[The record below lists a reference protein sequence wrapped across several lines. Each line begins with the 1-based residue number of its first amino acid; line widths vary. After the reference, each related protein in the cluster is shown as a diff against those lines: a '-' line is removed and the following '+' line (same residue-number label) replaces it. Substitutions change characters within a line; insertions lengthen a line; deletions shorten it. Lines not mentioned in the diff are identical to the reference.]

1 MKIYLFPDGKAVA
14 TSVGRGCEIIPAVS
28 GTLLLDGHIVPVT
41 DGRAS
46 LPPLRQEAV
55 STPVAVSAQIVT
67 DSGEWRVFNLA
78 SLRGKATATDA
89 TADLVRLCYEY
100 AQTAAT
106 VEALDQRVAAL
117 EGKKKTALNALFKI

>member
-1 MKIYLFPDGKAVA
+1 MKIYLFNGGLAVA
-14 TSVGRGCEIIPAVS
+14 TSVGRGCEIIPAVD
-28 GTLLLDGHIVPVT
+28 GTLTADGKTATIT
-41 DGRAS
+41 AGRVS
-46 LPPLRQEAV
+46 IPPLRETASAPV
-55 STPVAVSAQIVT
+55 SVPAQIVT
-67 DSGEWRVFNLA
+67 DGGEWRIFNLA

-117 EGKKKTALNALFKI
+117 EGKKQTAINTIFKL

>member
-1 MKIYLFPDGKAVA
+1 MKIYLFNGGLAVA
-14 TSVGRGCEIIPAVS
+14 TSVGRGCEIIPAVD
-28 GTLLLDGHIVPVT
+28 GTLTADGKTATIT
-41 DGRAS
+41 AGRVS
-46 LPPLRQEAV
+46 IPPLRETASAPV
-55 STPVAVSAQIVT
+55 SVPAQIVT
-67 DSGEWRVFNLA
+67 DCGEWRVFNLA

-117 EGKKKTALNALFKI
+117 EGRKQTALNTIFKL

>member
-1 MKIYLFPDGKAVA
+1 MKIYLFNGGLAVA
-14 TSVGRGCEIIPAVS
+14 TSVGRGCEIIPAVD
-28 GTLLLDGHIVPVT
+28 GTLTADGNTATIT
-41 DGRAS
+41 AGRVS
-46 LPPLRQEAV
+46 IPPLRETASAPV
-55 STPVAVSAQIVT
+55 SVPAQIVT
-67 DSGEWRVFNLA
+67 DGGEWRVFNLA

-106 VEALDQRVAAL
+106 VKALDQRVAAL

>member
-1 MKIYLFPDGKAVA
+1 MKIYLFNGSLAVA
-14 TSVGRGCEIIPAVS
+14 TSVGRGCEIIPAVD
-28 GTLLLDGHIVPVT
+28 GTLTADGKTATIT
-41 DGRAS
+41 AGRVS
-46 LPPLRQEAV
+46 IPPLRETASAPV
-55 STPVAVSAQIVT
+55 SVPAQIVT
-67 DSGEWRVFNLA
+67 DGGEWRIFNLA

-117 EGKKKTALNALFKI
+117 EGKKQTAINTIFKL

>member
-1 MKIYLFPDGKAVA
+1 MKIYLFNGGLAVA
-14 TSVGRGCEIIPAVS
+14 TSVGRGCEIIPAVD
-28 GTLLLDGHIVPVT
+28 GTLTADGKTATIT
-41 DGRAS
+41 AGRVS
-46 LPPLRQEAV
+46 IPPLRETASAPISV
-55 STPVAVSAQIVT
+55 LAQIVT
-67 DSGEWRVFNLA
+67 NGGEWRVFNLA

>member
-1 MKIYLFPDGKAVA
+1 MKIYLFNGGLAVA
-14 TSVGRGCEIIPAVS
+14 TSVGRGCEIIPAVD
-28 GTLLLDGHIVPVT
+28 GTLTADGKTATIT
-41 DGRAS
+41 AGRVS
-46 LPPLRQEAV
+46 IPPLRDTASAPV
-55 STPVAVSAQIVT
+55 SVPAQIVT
-67 DSGEWRVFNLA
+67 NGGEWRIFNLA

-117 EGKKKTALNALFKI
+117 EGRKQTAINTIFKL

>member
-1 MKIYLFPDGKAVA
+1 MKIYLFNGGLAVA
-14 TSVGRGCEIIPAVS
+14 TSVGRGCEIIPAVD
-28 GTLLLDGHIVPVT
+28 GTLTADGKTATIT
-41 DGRAS
+41 AGRVS
-46 LPPLRQEAV
+46 IPPLRETASAPV
-55 STPVAVSAQIVT
+55 SVPAQIVT
-67 DSGEWRVFNLA
+67 DGGEWRVFNLA

-117 EGKKKTALNALFKI
+117 EGNKQTALNTIFKL

>member
-1 MKIYLFPDGKAVA
+1 MKIYLFNGGLAVA
-14 TSVGRGCEIIPAVS
+14 TSVGRGCEIIPAVD
-28 GTLLLDGHIVPVT
+28 GTLTADGKTATIT
-41 DGRAS
+41 AGRVS
-46 LPPLRQEAV
+46 IPPLRETASAPISV
-55 STPVAVSAQIVT
+55 PAQIVT
-67 DSGEWRVFNLA
+67 DGGEWRVFNLA

-117 EGKKKTALNALFKI
+117 EGRKQTAINTIFKI

>member
-55 STPVAVSAQIVT
+55 STPVSVSAQIVT
-67 DSGEWRVFNLA
+67 DGGEWRVFNLA

-117 EGKKKTALNALFKI
+117 EGRKQTAINTIFKL

>member
-1 MKIYLFPDGKAVA
+1 MKIYLFNGGLAVA
-14 TSVGRGCEIIPAVS
+14 TSVGRGCEIIPAVD
-28 GTLLLDGHIVPVT
+28 GTLTADGKTATIT
-41 DGRAS
+41 AGRVS
-46 LPPLRQEAV
+46 IPPLRDTASAPV
-55 STPVAVSAQIVT
+55 SVPAQIVT
-67 DSGEWRVFNLA
+67 DGGEWRVFNLA

-117 EGKKKTALNALFKI
+117 EGKKQTALNTIFKL

>member
-1 MKIYLFPDGKAVA
+1 MKIYLFNGGLAVA
-14 TSVGRGCEIIPAVS
+14 TSVGRGCEIIPAVD
-28 GTLLLDGHIVPVT
+28 GTLTADGKTATIT
-41 DGRAS
+41 AGRVS
-46 LPPLRQEAV
+46 IPPLRETASAPV
-55 STPVAVSAQIVT
+55 SIPAQIVT
-67 DSGEWRVFNLA
+67 NGGEWRIFNLA

-117 EGKKKTALNALFKI
+117 EGRKQTALNTIFKL

>member
-1 MKIYLFPDGKAVA
+1 MKIYLFNGGLAVA
-14 TSVGRGCEIIPAVS
+14 TSVGRGCEIIPAVD
-28 GTLLLDGHIVPVT
+28 GTLTADGKTATIT
-41 DGRAS
+41 AGRVS
-46 LPPLRQEAV
+46 IPPLRETASAPV
-55 STPVAVSAQIVT
+55 SVPAQIVT
-67 DSGEWRVFNLA
+67 NGGEWRVFNLA

-117 EGKKKTALNALFKI
+117 EGRKQTAINTIFKI

>member
-1 MKIYLFPDGKAVA
+1 MKIYLFNGGLAVA

-28 GTLLLDGHIVPVT
+28 GTLLLDGHIVPIT

-55 STPVAVSAQIVT
+55 STPVAMSAQIIT
-67 DSGEWRVFNLA
+67 DGGEWRVFNIA

-106 VEALDQRVAAL
+106 VKALDQRVAAL